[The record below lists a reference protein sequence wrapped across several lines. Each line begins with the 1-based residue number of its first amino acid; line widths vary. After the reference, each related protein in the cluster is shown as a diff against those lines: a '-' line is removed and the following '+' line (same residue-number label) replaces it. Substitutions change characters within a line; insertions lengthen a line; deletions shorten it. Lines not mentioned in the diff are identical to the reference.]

1 MSFAELL
8 EEQNIDVNDK
18 EEIEKVTLLQKFYSE
33 GYLQGVYDRNPD
45 YEYSLKYRQV
55 VTRVL
60 ELFNKTINPVGLE
73 QLEIC
78 LDEMDKFRKEH
89 LMM

>member
-1 MSFAELL
+1 MTFSELL
-8 EEQNIDVNDK
+8 KEKNIDINDK
-18 EEIEKVTLLQKFYSE
+18 EKVALLQEFFTT
-33 GYLQGVYDRNPD
+33 GFLAGVRNEKPD

-78 LDEMDKFRKEH
+78 LDEMDKFRKKH

>member
-8 EEQNIDVNDK
+8 KEKNIDIKDK
-18 EEIEKVTLLQKFYSE
+18 ETVTLLQKFYSE
-33 GYLQGVYDRNPD
+33 GYLQGVHDRNPD
-45 YEYSLKYRQV
+45 YEYFLKYRQV

>member
-8 EEQNIDVNDK
+8 KEKNIDVNDK
-18 EEIEKVTLLQKFYSE
+18 EKVALLQEFFTTGFLAGVRSE
-33 GYLQGVYDRNPD
+33 KPD

-60 ELFNKTINPVGLE
+60 DLFNKTINPVGLE

>member
-8 EEQNIDVNDK
+8 KEKNIDINDK
-18 EEIEKVTLLQKFYSE
+18 EKVALLQKFYSE
-33 GYLQGVYDRNPD
+33 GYLQGVHDKNPD

-60 ELFNKTINPVGLE
+60 ELFNKTINPIGLE
-73 QLEIC
+73 QLEKC
-78 LDEMDKFRKEH
+78 LDEMDKYRKEH

>member
-8 EEQNIDVNDK
+8 KEKNIDINDK
-18 EEIEKVTLLQKFYSE
+18 EKVTLLQKFYSE
-33 GYLQGVYDRNPD
+33 GYLQGVHDKNPD